1 MTLKLQ
7 DRPKHLPEA
16 SASCVY
22 GMSRRPDSGIINKG
36 NFFVGDGAL

>member
-7 DRPKHLPEA
+7 DRPKHLPED

-22 GMSRRPDSGIINKG
+22 GMSRRLNLGTIMWGILSI
-36 NFFVGDGAL
+36 GDDAL